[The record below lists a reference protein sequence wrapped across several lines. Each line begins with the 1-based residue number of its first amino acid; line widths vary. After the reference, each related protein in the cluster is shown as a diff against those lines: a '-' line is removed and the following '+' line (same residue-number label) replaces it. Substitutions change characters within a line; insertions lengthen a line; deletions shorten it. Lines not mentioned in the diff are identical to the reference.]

1 MGYLSVGFPIRK
13 SPDHSSFAAPRSLSQ
28 LITSFIGSWCQ
39 GIPLALFVTWPFVET
54 DEANSANPAWLTPCV
69 IRSLASSFLLSNQN
83 PLTLGF
89 WFVKR
94 TKTRCSL
101 RSLFNTSQLIDSPI
115 GSLYSWIMQAHVS
128 RSFLAKN
135 CIFTHLSF
143 EIETEKKFPLLL
155 PSHNCIIITMFSF
168 QGTWWNLLETPGGD
182 KRDRTADLLNA
193 IQALSQLSY
202 TPIWNYIHS
211 SSVLWNPNLDSKV
224 QWETSGGGPK
234 WTRTID
240 LTIISRVL

>member
-1 MGYLSVGFPIRK
+1 MPSGMTASLLPYFTCMSHCSVFK
-13 SPDHSSFAAPRSLSQ
+13 VHL
-28 LITSFIGSWCQ
+28 
-39 GIPLALFVTWPFVET
+39 V
-54 DEANSANPAWLTPCV
+54 EANS
-69 IRSLASSFLLSNQN
+69 ISLALAFSQSSLISLLLLFQSN

-135 CIFTHLSF
+135 CIFTRLSF

-168 QGTWWNLLETPGGD
+168 QGTWWNLL
-182 KRDRTADLLNA
+182 
-193 IQALSQLSY
+193 
-202 TPIWNYIHS
+202 
-211 SSVLWNPNLDSKV
+211 
-224 QWETSGGGPK
+224 
-234 WTRTID
+234 
-240 LTIISRVL
+240 

>member
-1 MGYLSVGFPIRK
+1 MFQFRRFPSHTYLIQYGIPCGGFPHSEISGSK
-13 SPDHSSFAAPRSLSQ
+13 LICSSPKLIAAYHVLHRLLMPRHSP
-28 LITSFIGSWCQ
+28 C
-39 GIPLALFVTWPFVET
+39 ALFSLTFVEI
-54 DEANSANPAWLTPCV
+54 DEANSANPTRLTPCV

-168 QGTWWNLLETPGGD
+168 QGTWLNL
-182 KRDRTADLLNA
+182 
-193 IQALSQLSY
+193 
-202 TPIWNYIHS
+202 
-211 SSVLWNPNLDSKV
+211 
-224 QWETSGGGPK
+224 
-234 WTRTID
+234 
-240 LTIISRVL
+240 